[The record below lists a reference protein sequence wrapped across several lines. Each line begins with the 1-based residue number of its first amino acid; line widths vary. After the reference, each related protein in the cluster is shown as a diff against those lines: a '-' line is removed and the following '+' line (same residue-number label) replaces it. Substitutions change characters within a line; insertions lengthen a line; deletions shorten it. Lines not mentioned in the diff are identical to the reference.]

1 MICDKEHKIS
11 QYADDTT
18 LNLALDTLYLFYKL
32 SGLKINSLKTKV
44 VWIGSKKFS
53 NQVFHHSRWKLEWGS
68 TNFNLLGVEFSVEI
82 GKIPELNY
90 NKQIPKIKSLIQQ
103 WKRRILTPIGRTTVV
118 KTIIIPKV
126 NHLFISLPNPRKE
139 VISLL

>member
-1 MICDKEHKIS
+1 M
-11 QYADDTT
+11 
-18 LNLALDTLYLFYKL
+18 
-32 SGLKINSLKTKV
+32 
-44 VWIGSKKFS
+44 FS
-53 NQVFHHSRWKLEWGS
+53 NQVFHHSRLKLEWGS

-139 VISLL
+139 VISLLCRDIFEFIWKSKCDKVKRHIVTIFFERWIKNVRYH

>member
-1 MICDKEHKIS
+1 MVHQS
-11 QYADDTT
+11 LFA
-18 LNLALDTLYLFYKL
+18 ALDTLYLFYKL
-32 SGLKINSLKTKV
+32 SGLKIKSLKTKV

-103 WKRRILTPIGRTTVV
+103 WKRRILTPLGRTTVV
-118 KTIIIPKV
+118 KTIIILKV
-126 NHLFISLPNPRKE
+126 NHLFFSLPNPRKE
-139 VISLL
+139 VI

>member
-1 MICDKEHKIS
+1 M
-11 QYADDTT
+11 
-18 LNLALDTLYLFYKL
+18 
-32 SGLKINSLKTKV
+32 
-44 VWIGSKKFS
+44 
-53 NQVFHHSRWKLEWGS
+53 
-68 TNFNLLGVEFSVEI
+68 EFSVEL

-126 NHLFISLPNPRKE
+126 NNFSSKSKKE
-139 VISLL
+139 VISVS